1 MVTLRRHLTTER
13 PRLALAVVAAVG
25 ATTTTVL
32 VPLGL
37 LGIGTSGRPGIVGF
51 RVAFGLIPAVAGA
64 ICGLYRLG
72 LPAAV
77 ACGLAPG
84 GTFYLVVVV
93 GAALEVGTVGGGDA
107 PLGPLSVVL
116 TAPSFVLALVGF
128 VAGLAVAAVR
138 G

>member
-1 MVTLRRHLTTER
+1 MDAPRRYLASER
-13 PRLALAVVAAVG
+13 PRLSLAVVAAVG
-25 ATTTTVL
+25 ATTAAVL

-51 RVAFGLIPAVAGA
+51 RVAFGLVPAVAGA

-72 LPAAV
+72 LPTAV

-84 GTFYLVVVV
+84 GTFSLVVVV
-93 GAALEVGTVGGGDA
+93 GTALEVGTFGGGDA
-107 PLGPLSVVL
+107 PLGPLSVAL

-128 VAGLAVAAVR
+128 AAGLAVTAVR
-138 G
+138 E